1 MFTCVVSEP
10 EQINLLLQEAKK
22 LVRYRDGQVV
32 SMKGERFSEIKK
44 QDSEEMKA
52 TYVNLKP
59 ARKYRFH

>member
-1 MFTCVVSEP
+1 MWLSEP